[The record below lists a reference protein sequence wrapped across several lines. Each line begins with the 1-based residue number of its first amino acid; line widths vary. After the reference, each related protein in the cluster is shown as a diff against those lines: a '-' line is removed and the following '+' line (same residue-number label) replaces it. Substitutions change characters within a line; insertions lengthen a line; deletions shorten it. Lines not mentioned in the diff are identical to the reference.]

1 MKAVMMLLCPVIGPT
16 FILLA
21 FFFYKLFSFGGV
33 DLSDVVFSKDHTE
46 KFLHPDEDVE
56 KNMVSLEEALEVSDR
71 KSLRTLMMNVIR
83 GDYRKSLASITLALN
98 SEDSETSHYA
108 ASILQDVLNDFRSGV
123 QEKYLLCQEENEQQ
137 TENCIRL
144 AEYMNP
150 ILEQKVLTDLE
161 QHSMTEKMKDVLETA
176 WQLDKGK
183 ISSTV
188 YEEICL
194 RLLETKDYAACEV
207 WCDRAMEQYPR
218 VLSSYTCKLKLYFS
232 CGEKEKFFRV
242 MKELRELDITIDNET
257 LELIRT
263 FM

>member
-1 MKAVMMLLCPVIGPT
+1 MSQRMRLFILILIINLCTVLIYLIWNHIRRKEKLGSVWMKAVMMLLCPVIGPT

-33 DLSDVVFSKDHTE
+33 DLSDVVFSRDHTE

-150 ILEQKVLTDLE
+150 ILEQKILTDLE
-161 QHSMTEKMKDVLETA
+161 QHSMAEKMKDVLETA
-176 WQLDKGK
+176 WQLDKGRSAVPYTKKSAYVCWRQK
-183 ISSTV
+183 IMQPVRYGATGRWNSIQ
-188 YEEICL
+188 ECCPAIP
-194 RLLETKDYAACEV
+194 A
-207 WCDRAMEQYPR
+207 
-218 VLSSYTCKLKLYFS
+218 
-232 CGEKEKFFRV
+232 
-242 MKELRELDITIDNET
+242 N
-257 LELIRT
+257 
-263 FM
+263 

>member
-1 MKAVMMLLCPVIGPT
+1 MSQRMRLFILILIINLCTVLIYLIWNHIRRKEKLGSVWMKAVMMLLCPVIGPT

-123 QEKYLLCQEENEQQ
+123 QEKYLLCQEKNEQQ

-150 ILEQKVLTDLE
+150 ILEQKILTDLE
-161 QHSMTEKMKDVLETA
+161 QHSMAEKNEGCTGNSL
-176 WQLDKGK
+176 
-183 ISSTV
+183 
-188 YEEICL
+188 
-194 RLLETKDYAACEV
+194 AA
-207 WCDRAMEQYPR
+207 
-218 VLSSYTCKLKLYFS
+218 
-232 CGEKEKFFRV
+232 G
-242 MKELRELDITIDNET
+242 
-257 LELIRT
+257 
-263 FM
+263 